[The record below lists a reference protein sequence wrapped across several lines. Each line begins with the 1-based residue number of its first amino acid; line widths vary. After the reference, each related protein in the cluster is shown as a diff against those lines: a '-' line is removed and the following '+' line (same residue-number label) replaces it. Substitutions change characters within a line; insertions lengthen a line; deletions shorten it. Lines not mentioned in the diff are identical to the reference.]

1 MFTVAVIGAD
11 GAGKTT
17 VCRRLERQL
26 GLPAK
31 YLYMGVNLEC
41 SNRMLPT
48 TRVLLEVRRW
58 RGRRPVMA
66 GPPDPTRVKSPP
78 KSRVGRVA
86 RGLKSCL
93 WLANQLGEEWFRQL
107 FVWRYVRSGHVV
119 LFDRHFLIDYY
130 AHDISSTGPARPFRH
145 RLHGFFLGRF
155 YPRPDLVIFLDAPGE
170 ILFARKKEGTVPLLE
185 RRRRE
190 YHELQRHFSHFHIV
204 DATRELDQVTCE
216 VRDLI
221 RSFHDRQRRHL
232 GDLVGRHS
240 Q

>member
-48 TRVLLEVRRW
+48 TRVLLEMRRW

-66 GPPDPTRVKSPP
+66 GPPDPTRVKPP
-78 KSRVGRVA
+78 ARSRVARAA

-93 WLANQLGEEWFRQL
+93 WLANQLGEEWFRHL
-107 FVWRYVRSGHVV
+107 LVWRYVRSGHVV
-119 LFDRHFLIDYY
+119 LFDRHFLFDYY
-130 AHDISSTGPARPFRH
+130 AHDISSTDPARPLRH

-155 YPRPDLVIFLDAPGE
+155 YPRPDLIIFLDAPGSSCS
-170 ILFARKKEGTVPLLE
+170 LG
-185 RRRRE
+185 RRRAPCRSSSADVE
-190 YHELQRHFSHFHIV
+190 NITSFADISDTSTSL
-204 DATRELDQVTCE
+204 TRPKDST
-216 VRDLI
+216 R
-221 RSFHDRQRRHL
+221 
-232 GDLVGRHS
+232 
-240 Q
+240 